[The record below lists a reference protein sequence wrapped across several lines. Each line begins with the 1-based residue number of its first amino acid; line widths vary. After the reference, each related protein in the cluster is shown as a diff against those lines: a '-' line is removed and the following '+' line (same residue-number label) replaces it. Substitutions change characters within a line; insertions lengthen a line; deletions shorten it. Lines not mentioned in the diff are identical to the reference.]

1 MLSRF
6 YKWLKNRTPGL
17 PRRKDIEEEDPN
29 LPAVAPV
36 RKTILVMADKRRMN
50 PLAQVRKGWGRKLKL
65 LFSLYLANNINSE
78 IKHRQALQ
86 ACLHELMHIAL
97 WDIKT
102 ITHSTDEKS
111 LIFAL
116 ITGQNLCPTHWD
128 LKVVREAAARIELIE
143 IDCDIIANDEIMV
156 VLEDAAKLWNGWI
169 GKEFFTLL

>member
-1 MLSRF
+1 
-6 YKWLKNRTPGL
+6 
-17 PRRKDIEEEDPN
+17 
-29 LPAVAPV
+29 
-36 RKTILVMADKRRMN
+36 
-50 PLAQVRKGWGRKLKL
+50 
-65 LFSLYLANNINSE
+65 
-78 IKHRQALQ
+78 
-86 ACLHELMHIAL
+86 MHIAL

-156 VLEDAAKLWNGWI
+156 VLEDAVKLWNGWI